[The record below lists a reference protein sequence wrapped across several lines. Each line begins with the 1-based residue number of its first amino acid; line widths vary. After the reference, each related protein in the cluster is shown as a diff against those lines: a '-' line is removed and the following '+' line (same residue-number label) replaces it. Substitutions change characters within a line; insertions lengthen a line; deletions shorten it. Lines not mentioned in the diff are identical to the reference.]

1 MTISTWNSHIR
12 LLNLYSTPNMSIV
25 MNIIDS
31 LILFF
36 FIALAVYIIIG
47 LFRSIMKSSRQ
58 GETFY
63 QNLLERIKKLRMHRM
78 LQALGV
84 NEKDYALAHPVSEI
98 EMHMNRCQQCSN
110 TEICDSELAKGE
122 VKQAEEYCPNNKDLL
137 QTSFKSA

>member
-1 MTISTWNSHIR
+1 
-12 LLNLYSTPNMSIV
+12 MSID

-47 LFRSIMKSSRQ
+47 LFRSIMKSSQQ

-78 LQALGV
+78 LQTLGV

-98 EMHMNRCQQCSN
+98 EMHMNRCRQCSN

-122 VKQAEEYCPNNKDLL
+122 VNQAEQYCPNNKDLL
-137 QTSFKSA
+137 QTSFKTS

>member
-1 MTISTWNSHIR
+1 
-12 LLNLYSTPNMSIV
+12 

-31 LILFF
+31 LIVFF

-110 TEICDSELAKGE
+110 TKICDSELAQGE
-122 VKQAEEYCPNNKDLL
+122 VKQAEQYCPNNKDLL
-137 QTSFKSA
+137 QTSFKTS